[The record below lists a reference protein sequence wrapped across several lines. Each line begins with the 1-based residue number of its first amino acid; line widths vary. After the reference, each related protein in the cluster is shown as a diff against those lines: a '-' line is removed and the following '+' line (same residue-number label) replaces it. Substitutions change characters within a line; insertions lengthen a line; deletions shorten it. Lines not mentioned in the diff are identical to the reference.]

1 MIAVDIY
8 RPDQWHDFFV
18 MVGGGTAALTGLVF
32 VAMSLNLETIVQDA
46 THRFRAIG
54 TLAGFTAVFVVCAL
68 ALMAGQNHTAIGVEW
83 LVVASIAAT
92 VYVNGYVQAFR
103 NRGSYVGL
111 SMLRLATGTGCYIAE
126 IVGTILL
133 ILGHISGLY
142 IASVAM
148 IVYIPFMI
156 SGAWLLLVGV
166 HSNTTKKH

>member
-1 MIAVDIY
+1 MIVADIY
-8 RPDQWHDFFV
+8 RPEQWHDFFI

-32 VAMSLNLETIVQDA
+32 VAMSLNLKIIVQDA

-54 TLAGFTAVFVVCAL
+54 TLTGFTAVFVICAL
-68 ALMAGQNHTAIGVEW
+68 ALMAGQNHQAVGSEW
-83 LVVASIAAT
+83 LIVASLAAT
-92 VYVNGYVQAFR
+92 VYVNGYVQALR

-111 SMLRLATGTGCYIAE
+111 SLLRLATGTSCYIAE

-148 IVYIPFMI
+148 VIYIPFMI

-166 HSNTTKKH
+166 HDNKRSS